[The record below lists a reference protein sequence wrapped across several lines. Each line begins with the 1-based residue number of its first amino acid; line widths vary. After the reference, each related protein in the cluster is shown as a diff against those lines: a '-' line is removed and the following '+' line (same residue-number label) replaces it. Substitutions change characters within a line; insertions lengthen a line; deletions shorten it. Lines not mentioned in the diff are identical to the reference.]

1 MSVMRTE
8 RESLG
13 YLSYKAV
20 RDAEAKKKASESAE
34 TPDPDAP
41 EPTEEEKKTAADLA
55 AYKKT
60 FLSKIES
67 MVASPVLSKLEVQV
81 KITDAGYQKMMNDA
95 DYEKKIVDMFRQ
107 ETLANYDTNS
117 KTITLTVDGKTES
130 AKASAGSSG
139 SAADTFSNLSPLQLR
154 TGAGMEALNL
164 KVMSVIQ
171 SRFGSDSDVLKDLDQ
186 GTVIKGGSGK
196 SSSAFDTYRN
206 QSLSSLL
213 DKNA

>member
-20 RDAEAKKKASESAE
+20 KDAEAKKKASETAE

-41 EPTEEEKKTAADLA
+41 EPTEEEKKTAEDLA

-60 FLSKIES
+60 FLSKIQS
-67 MVASPVLSKLEVQV
+67 MVASPVLANMEVNV
-81 KITDAGYQKMMNDA
+81 KINDAGYAKMMNDP

-107 ETLANYDTNS
+107 ETLANYDPSS

-130 AKASAGSSG
+130 AKASTGSSQ
-139 SAADTFSNLSPLQLR
+139 SASEAFSNLSAMQLR
-154 TGAGMEALNL
+154 SGAGMEALNL
-164 KVMSVIQ
+164 KVMAVLQ
-171 SRFGSDSDVLKDLDQ
+171 SRLGSNSEILAELDQ

-196 SSSAFDTYRN
+196 TSSPFDTYRN

-213 DKNA
+213 DTSA